1 MANRQAVI
9 AQAVRVPPRVAT
21 GGTSAPKSAGP
32 RKPQGGGPSG
42 GTTAPAPGGGN
53 KNKQQPNPNQPNA
66 PKPGTPGATPLPWD
80 SNYELAVG
88 GARNKYNSALIN
100 AGYAQTAAQQEY
112 GLDPGFN
119 DYKANPYSRA
129 ALLEQSYLKANRGSN
144 TSYAAQGQLYAGSL
158 SNALDANRSAY
169 GQSRDSL
176 EKAYRDA
183 LHEIDERRTN
193 ARNEMNDEIAQAGWD
208 RVTSASGADLEPETS
223 PEGKKSGAKSNKNS
237 KPNNQ
242 GKNKKGKK

>member
-1 MANRQAVI
+1 MANRQGVI
-9 AQAVRVPPRVAT
+9 AQAVRVPPRVATGT

-42 GTTAPAPGGGN
+42 GTTAPAP
-53 KNKQQPNPNQPNA
+53 KNKPKNQNPNQPNQ
-66 PKPGTPGATPLPWD
+66 PKPGTPAATPLPWD

-88 GARNKYNSALIN
+88 NAHNKYNSALIN

-129 ALLEQSYLKANRGSN
+129 ALLEQSYLKANRGSI

-158 SNALDANRSAY
+158 SNALGANRSAY

-208 RVTSASGADLEPETS
+208 RVTAASGADLEPETS
-223 PEGKKSGAKSNKNS
+223 PAPKNS
-237 KPNNQ
+237 KAKAANNSKPSNQ